1 MESLRVLFWG
11 PHILKF
17 LLMIFTR
24 TFNFKRFH
32 MLTIQVFL
40 LGTGNDLDCVNNL
53 GAIALTQAKVWFRT
67 NNLFLNENKTQRI
80 IFSTSNDLTDST
92 KLLGI
97 MIDSS
102 LNWKK
107 HVEYVSTKLARI
119 TYLMRNLRYIMPLS
133 NLIQIYFSL
142 FESHIRYG
150 LFLWGNCTKIDIIL
164 KQQKAILRIFNNS
177 NARESCR
184 PLLKKLWCIDWDQ
197 SLAYIIRCNI
207 VCSKKCVSI

>member
-1 MESLRVLFWG
+1 
-11 PHILKF
+11 
-17 LLMIFTR
+17 
-24 TFNFKRFH
+24 
-32 MLTIQVFL
+32 
-40 LGTGNDLDCVNNL
+40 
-53 GAIALTQAKVWFRT
+53 
-67 NNLFLNENKTQRI
+67 
-80 IFSTSNDLTDST
+80 
-92 KLLGI
+92 

-184 PLLKKLWCIDWDQ
+184 PLFKKYGVLTVIN
-197 SLAYIIRCNI
+197 LYILDVILYVAKNVSVYNNRCNI
-207 VCSKKCVSI
+207 HSYSTRNNCNLEVPFCRLTKTMNNFYILGQQLYNRLPFKLRVQPIKIIKEKLISWLQKNPFYDLKEFLGCNLVDEDFLLA